1 MNDGLV
7 NGKAF
12 HTLNI
17 LEDNKG
23 EGLDWLQTDNISL
36 PSQSP
41 LQGKKTVT
49 LIATAVAKDIEMRAR
64 IKHHKNSRP
73 HHQLVIEEPLSL
85 TDALIKPL
93 DNNDYIIIDCL
104 TLWVT
109 SLLLDEDK
117 TALERETSA
126 LLDIL
131 SESAGTVT
139 IVSNETSMGII
150 PMGELTWR
158 FCDETGVLH
167 QELASQCD
175 HVVLTI
181 SGLPMPLKGSL

>member
-1 MNDGLV
+1 M
-7 NGKAF
+7 
-12 HTLNI
+12 
-17 LEDNKG
+17 
-23 EGLDWLQTDNISL
+23 
-36 PSQSP
+36 
-41 LQGKKTVT
+41 
-49 LIATAVAKDIEMRAR
+49 
-64 IKHHKNSRP
+64 
-73 HHQLVIEEPLSL
+73 SL

-139 IVSNETSMGII
+139 IVSYETSMGII